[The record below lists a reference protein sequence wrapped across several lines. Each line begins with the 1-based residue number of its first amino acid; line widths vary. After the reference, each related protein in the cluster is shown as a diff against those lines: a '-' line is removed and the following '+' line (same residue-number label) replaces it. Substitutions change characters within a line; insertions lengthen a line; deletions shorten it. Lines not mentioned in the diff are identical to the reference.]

1 MLRNKEI
8 AQILNISPAAVSL
21 ALNNKHGV
29 SEEKRRRVFALRN
42 SSVAA
47 DFTKQQFQNIH
58 SGLILFV
65 VFKKHGKVIS
75 DTPFFMS
82 LSESLHQQTSIKGF
96 GLQVSYF
103 QPGTDL
109 QSYLLSLEAG
119 RYEGILLLGTEAD
132 AEDIRAFLSL
142 GKPLVVIDGWFPSED
157 VNCVLMDNEHGILQ
171 AVCHAYEMGH
181 RRIGY
186 LNSSV
191 CVNNFK
197 ERFRA
202 YRAALARLDL
212 PYEEKYVFSLYS
224 QFDGASEDMR
234 AILNTH
240 PSLPSVFVCAN
251 DLVAL
256 GAMDAATRFGLRVPD
271 DLSFIGFDDMP
282 TASHMKPALTSIRIY
297 YRKIA
302 ATATALLADKIS
314 EHRAEESV
322 RCLVHVDLIRRESVL
337 AISPKS

>member
-29 SEEKRRRVFALRN
+29 SEETRRRVLALRN

-47 DFTKQQFQNIH
+47 DFTKLQFQNVH

-96 GLQVSYF
+96 GMQVSYF

-132 AEDIRAFLSL
+132 ADDVRAFLSL
-142 GKPLVVIDGWFPSED
+142 GKPLVVIDGFFPSENVD
-157 VNCVLMDNEHGILQ
+157 CVLMDNEDGIIQ
-171 AVCHAYEMGH
+171 AVRHAYEMGH
-181 RRIGY
+181 R
-186 LNSSV
+186 L
-191 CVNNFK
+191 
-197 ERFRA
+197 
-202 YRAALARLDL
+202 
-212 PYEEKYVFSLYS
+212 SL
-224 QFDGASEDMR
+224 
-234 AILNTH
+234 IH
-240 PSLPSVFVCAN
+240 
-251 DLVAL
+251 
-256 GAMDAATRFGLRVPD
+256 
-271 DLSFIGFDDMP
+271 I
-282 TASHMKPALTSIRIY
+282 
-297 YRKIA
+297 
-302 ATATALLADKIS
+302 
-314 EHRAEESV
+314 
-322 RCLVHVDLIRRESVL
+322 
-337 AISPKS
+337 